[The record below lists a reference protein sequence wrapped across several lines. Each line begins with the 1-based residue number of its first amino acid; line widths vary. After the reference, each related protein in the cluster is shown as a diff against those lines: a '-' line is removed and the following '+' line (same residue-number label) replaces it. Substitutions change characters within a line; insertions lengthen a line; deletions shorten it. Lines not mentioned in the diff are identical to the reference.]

1 MRSIEGIF
9 TGFVSLGLIIGLAI
23 WGLFTLYNRNF
34 VDHDIKVKQP
44 LIPTIELVIENN
56 KVDTLYVYKVK

>member
-1 MRSIEGIF
+1 MGSLEGIF
-9 TGFVSLGLIIGLAI
+9 EVFVGLGLIIGLAI

-34 VDHDIKVKQP
+34 VNHDIKVKQP

-56 KVDTLYVYKVK
+56 KVDTLYVYKIK